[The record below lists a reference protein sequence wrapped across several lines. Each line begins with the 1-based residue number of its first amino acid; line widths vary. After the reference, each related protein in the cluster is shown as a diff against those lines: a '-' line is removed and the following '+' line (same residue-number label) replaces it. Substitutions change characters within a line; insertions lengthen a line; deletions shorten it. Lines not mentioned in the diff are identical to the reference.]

1 MSQNPVTKAASAVGI
16 VGGAIALAPVAVPTL
31 HGIAGI
37 AVIGLGVYA
46 TGTAVYKANS
56 FLSDKATELFNDGSS
71 VVDLIKGNIFSQSKP
86 KEPAKPIPFN
96 RQ

>member
-1 MSQNPVTKAASAVGI
+1 MNQNPITTAASAVGV

-46 TGTAVYKANS
+46 TGTAVYNANS
-56 FLSDKATELFNDGSS
+56 FLSEKASGLFNDGATVMELLKES
-71 VVDLIKGNIFSQSKP
+71 VFSKP
-86 KEPAKPIPFN
+86 KSKEPAKPIPFN
-96 RQ
+96 R